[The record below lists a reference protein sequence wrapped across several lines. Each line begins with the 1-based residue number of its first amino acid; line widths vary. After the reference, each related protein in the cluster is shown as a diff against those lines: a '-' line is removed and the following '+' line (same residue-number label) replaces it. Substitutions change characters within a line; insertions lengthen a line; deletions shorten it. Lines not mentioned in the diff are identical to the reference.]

1 MAVAMTGSGFP
12 TRLFTRSLAGAQ
24 RAVRA
29 RAGDWGPEGGDAVL
43 YAVSAGF
50 ALLTALFAG
59 LAGYRV
65 WAWLALGPYLLA
77 AAVSAVVGRSHARR
91 GAPSGP
97 AAPAGG
103 EAGSGAGSEVAA
115 PAGGEARSGAGAGVG
130 SRTAGR
136 WRSARVWVFLLV
148 LVGATI
154 VPLAVEV
161 TLRGANGHVSHV
173 QPEVVVISQAGQRLA
188 TGKDPYHVTVE
199 DGHVHS
205 AVPGEPT
212 YESFFPYLPL
222 MALFGLSDSTRGP
235 VRVTDTRLAFTVVTL
250 LVVAG
255 ALAALRAPWGRKV
268 RALQFLTVLPTAAL
282 PLATGGDDMP
292 IVAFLLL
299 AMVLAQRRRPGWS
312 GLVLGVVCAMK
323 FTAWPV
329 ALVALFAA
337 RDRAGHRTPGRM
349 ALGIAAVSGPVV
361 VPFAM
366 SNLRA
371 FVDNVILF
379 PLGLS
384 GVKSPA
390 ASNLP
395 GHVLVLYFPELHALL
410 PATVAVVGGIVLL
423 RHLLQRPPGSP
434 AAVATLAGWVMLVAI
449 AFAPA
454 TRVGYLLY
462 PANLFVWGWMLRED
476 PRSTAVVEPALVQP
490 AMA

>member
-1 MAVAMTGSGFP
+1 MAVAMTGSGSP
-12 TRLFTRSLAGAQ
+12 TRLFTRSLAGAH

-29 RAGDWGPEGGDAVL
+29 RTGDWGPEGGDALL

-77 AAVSAVVGRSHARR
+77 AAVSAVVGRSRARRHAR
-91 GAPSGP
+91 SGVG
-97 AAPAGG
+97 APAGG
-103 EAGSGAGSEVAA
+103 EPGSGAGTGVAA
-115 PAGGEARSGAGAGVG
+115 PAGMGAGPGAGVG
-130 SRTAGR
+130 LHTAGR
-136 WRSARVWVFLLV
+136 WRSARLWVFLLV

-161 TLRGANGHVSHV
+161 SLRGANGHVSHV

-199 DGHVHS
+199 DGHVNS

-222 MALFGLSDSTRGP
+222 MALFGLSNSTRGP

-337 RDRAGHRTPGRM
+337 RDQAGHRTPGRM

-361 VPFAM
+361 VPFAV

-423 RHLLQRPPGSP
+423 RHLLQRPPASP
-434 AAVATLAGWVMLVAI
+434 AAMATLAGWVMLVAI

-462 PANLFVWGWMLRED
+462 PVNLFVWGWMLRED
-476 PRSTAVVEPALVQP
+476 PRSTVVVEPALVQP